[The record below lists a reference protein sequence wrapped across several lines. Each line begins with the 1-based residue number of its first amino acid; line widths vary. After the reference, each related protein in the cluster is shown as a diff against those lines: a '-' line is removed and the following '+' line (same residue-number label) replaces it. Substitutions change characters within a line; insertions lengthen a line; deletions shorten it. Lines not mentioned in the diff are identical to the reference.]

1 MTLLALILSIGL
13 IIDDAI
19 VVLENTSRHMQRG
32 LTAAGAA
39 KSGTYE
45 IAFAIIAMTITLA
58 VVYAPISL
66 VSGFSG
72 DLLKPFVFT
81 LASLVIL
88 SGLLS
93 LTITPAMCKSLL
105 PQQPGQQKKPQ
116 SRFIKLQ
123 QKYIDY
129 LTVSLKF
136 RWWLVAGFVI
146 ILVLGLF
153 LLKALPKEL
162 LPMENYGSV
171 KTELALPQNS
181 SQHYINQS
189 LADVGHVMKSIPAQG
204 NYLTTSDF
212 GDHDYAAYYSLD
224 PSVETH
230 WNSQKIAQFLS
241 AHLANKISYRT
252 ESSPYSLIQA
262 QASGNN
268 LRMNITAPISYLK
281 LYQLTQQFLR
291 HLNTMPA
298 VRFPY
303 SSLHFDNQEIN
314 VTIDKNKPL
323 ILAYQNKTLP
333 RLLVYFMAKNKLTIS
348 CYLMASPTL
357 LF

>member
-1 MTLLALILSIGL
+1 
-13 IIDDAI
+13 
-19 VVLENTSRHMQRG
+19 
-32 LTAAGAA
+32 
-39 KSGTYE
+39 
-45 IAFAIIAMTITLA
+45 
-58 VVYAPISL
+58 
-66 VSGFSG
+66 
-72 DLLKPFVFT
+72 
-81 LASLVIL
+81 
-88 SGLLS
+88 
-93 LTITPAMCKSLL
+93 MCKSLL

-298 VRFPY
+298 VRFPTHPY
-303 SSLHFDNQEIN
+303 TL
-314 VTIDKNKPL
+314 TIKKSTSPLIKNKPL